1 MSKDQLYRNQ
11 RTHLYVDE
19 ESRARL
25 EYLARVSNQSM
36 SAVFRQ
42 IIQGAAVKEMP
53 PADYH
58 AMTAQLYKI
67 GGNLN
72 QVAKVANTT
81 GHIDEDAFWHVA
93 AELRAAILNIQQA
106 VDAR

>member
-1 MSKDQLYRNQ
+1 MSNTHQ
-11 RTHLYVDE
+11 RTHLYVDD

-42 IIQGAAVKEMP
+42 IIAGAAVKEMP

-58 AMTAQLYKI
+58 AMTAELYRI
-67 GGNLN
+67 GTNLN
-72 QVAKVANTT
+72 QIARVANAT
-81 GHIDEDAFWHVA
+81 GHIDSVAYSQLA
-93 AELRAAILNIQQA
+93 AELRAAILAIQQA
-106 VDAR
+106 VDGR

>member
-1 MSKDQLYRNQ
+1 MSNRNL
-11 RTHLYVDE
+11 RTHLYVDDE
-19 ESRARL
+19 TRARL

-42 IIQGAAVKEMP
+42 IIQGAAVREMP

-58 AMTAQLYKI
+58 AMTAELYKI
-67 GGNLN
+67 GTNLN
-72 QVAKVANTT
+72 QLAKVANAS
-81 GHIDEDAFWHVA
+81 GKIDSAAYGQLA

-106 VDAR
+106 VDGR

>member
-1 MSKDQLYRNQ
+1 MNNRNQ
-11 RTHLYVDE
+11 RTHLYVDD

-42 IIQGAAVKEMP
+42 IIQGAAVREMP

-58 AMTAQLYKI
+58 AMTAELYKI
-67 GGNLN
+67 GTNLN
-72 QVAKVANTT
+72 QIAKVANS
-81 GHIDEDAFWHVA
+81 GGKIDSA
-93 AELRAAILNIQQA
+93 AYHQLAEELRAAILRIQQA
-106 VDAR
+106 VDGR

>member
-1 MSKDQLYRNQ
+1 MSNKHQ

-42 IIQGAAVKEMP
+42 IIQGASVHEMP

-58 AMTAQLYKI
+58 AMTAELYRI
-67 GGNLN
+67 GTNLN
-72 QVAKVANTT
+72 QIAKVANAS
-81 GHIDEDAFWHVA
+81 GKVDDVA
-93 AELRAAILNIQQA
+93 YDQLATELRAAILNIQQA
-106 VDAR
+106 VDGR